1 MAGSTAG
8 TPGAPSRARGESALS
23 RPFPRHAVWRRFL
36 GTAGQPTATDG
47 ARAPLAAVLSGVL
60 LALSFPHYGHAAVA
74 WVALVP
80 LLLALCDVR
89 AVGRAFRLGLVTGLV
104 HFAGTIYWIGAVMAG
119 YGGLPWPVAY
129 LVLGLL
135 VAYLALF
142 PACFAAGMVLIVRR
156 NGPGGLFAAPAVW
169 VTTELGR
176 IHLFGGFP
184 WELLGYSQA
193 AVLPVAQV
201 ASLAGVLGVSALVVL
216 VGAAV
221 TYALRTPPR
230 RWLPLAAVG
239 VVLLAS
245 VAFGAWRLR
254 DGMLVTAGAPLR
266 VAALQGNVAQDEKW
280 DARRSNDILAGYLG
294 QTRRAAADGAALVVW
309 PEAATPFAFELDARA
324 AEVRTAARE
333 TGAHLLVG
341 STLIEPAPDYRYYN
355 AAFLIEPSG
364 ATGGVYRKQRLVPFG
379 EYVPLREALFFV
391 SPLVEGVAG
400 FSAGPGPRTL
410 PVGGTEVGTAIC
422 YEIIYPALVRDL
434 VRAGSELLV
443 TITNDAWYGR
453 SAAPYQHFQQASMR
467 AVEQGRYLVRAANTG
482 ISGIFDPYGRALF
495 RTALFEP
502 AVVVGEV
509 RLLDGLT
516 VYGRIGDAP
525 AYAGGVVTA
534 LLLWSCRRRR

>member
-1 MAGSTAG
+1 MRV
-8 TPGAPSRARGESALS
+8 TPLP
-23 RPFPRHAVWRRFL
+23 
-36 GTAGQPTATDG
+36 
-47 ARAPLAAVLSGVL
+47 AAVLSGVL

-80 LLLALCDVR
+80 LLVALCGVR
-89 AVGRAFRLGLVTGLV
+89 GAARAFAPGLVTGLV
-104 HFAGTIYWIGAVMAG
+104 HFAGTIYWIAPVMVT
-119 YGGLPWPVAY
+119 YGGLPWPAAW
-129 LVLGLL
+129 GAHALL

-142 PACFAAGMVLIVRR
+142 PACFAVAMVVLVRAL
-156 NGPGGLFAAPAVW
+156 GPRGLFAAPAVW

-176 IHLFGGFP
+176 IHLFTGFP

-193 AVLPVAQV
+193 GVAPVAQT

-216 VGAAV
+216 VNAAAAYAAV
-221 TYALRTPPR
+221 TPPR
-230 RWLPLAAVG
+230 RWLPVAAAAAVVAAA
-239 VVLLAS
+239 VV
-245 VAFGAWRLR
+245 FGAWRLR
-254 DGMLVTAGAPLR
+254 DATLLTAGTPLR

-280 DARRSNDILAGYLG
+280 DPRRAATILTGYLE

-309 PEAATPFAFELDARA
+309 PEASTPFAFERDPRA

-341 STLIEPAPDYRYYN
+341 STLIESAPPRYRYYN
-355 AAFLIEPSG
+355 TAFLVDPSG
-364 ATGGVYRKQRLVPFG
+364 ATAGTYRKQRLVPFG
-379 EYVPLREALFFV
+379 EYVPLRDLLFFV
-391 SPLVEGVAG
+391 SPLVEGVGG
-400 FSAGPGPRTL
+400 FSAGPGPSPL
-410 PVGGTEVGTAIC
+410 PVGGRAVGAAIC

-453 SAAPYQHFQQASMR
+453 SAAPYQHFQQAGMR

-482 ISGIFDPYGRALF
+482 ISGIFDPYGRPLS

-502 AVVVGEV
+502 AVVVGDV
-509 RLLDGLT
+509 RLHDGLT

-525 AYAGGVVTA
+525 AYAAGVVTA
-534 LLLWSCRRRR
+534 LLLGACRRRR